1 MGTIIDILAL
11 VILAVAIY
19 LGYKKGFIKSVM
31 GLVSLIV
38 SIILAIIFYS
48 YPAAYLKENVI
59 EPHFVDSTS
68 DTFSA
73 LMNGGTEVIPPEKI
87 FEDEPDTLTETAER
101 FGVDVSAIKEYYDT
115 VVKNIT
121 DALSTEEIADE
132 LSKFVVESTVA
143 TISNVLGFAAV
154 FFGSLL
160 ILTLLLMLINL
171 IFKLPVLKL
180 ANKLT
185 GAVLGALK
193 AVLIITVLVNILVH
207 LASANGNVS
216 NITAGTDYF
225 WSIESISASTTYS
238 IINNAG
244 FIF

>member
-11 VILAVAIY
+11 VILAVSIY

-38 SIILAIIFYS
+38 SIVLAINFYS
-48 YPAAYLKENVI
+48 YPAAYLKKNII

-87 FEDEPDTLTETAER
+87 FEDEPDALTETAKR
-101 FGVDVSAIKEYYDT
+101 FGIDVSAIKEYYDT

-121 DALSTEEIADE
+121 GAFNTEEIADE
-132 LSKFVVESTVA
+132 LSKFVVESTVD
-143 TISNVLGFAAV
+143 TISNALGFAAV

-171 IFKLPVLKL
+171 IFKIPVLKL
-180 ANKLT
+180 ANKLA
-185 GAVLGALK
+185 GAVLGAVK
-193 AVLIITVLVNILVH
+193 AVLIITLLVNIVIQ
-207 LASANGNVS
+207 LAAANGNTDKT
-216 NITAGTDYF
+216 TADTNYF
-225 WSIESISASTTYS
+225 WSVESISASTTYS
-238 IINNAG
+238 LINSTG